1 MKARILKTL
10 PIALLLAALLINLLW
25 IAGLG
30 WIAVQLLDYL
40 I

>member
-1 MKARILKTL
+1 MKDPIIKTL
-10 PIALLLAALLINLLW
+10 PIALLLFALLINLLW